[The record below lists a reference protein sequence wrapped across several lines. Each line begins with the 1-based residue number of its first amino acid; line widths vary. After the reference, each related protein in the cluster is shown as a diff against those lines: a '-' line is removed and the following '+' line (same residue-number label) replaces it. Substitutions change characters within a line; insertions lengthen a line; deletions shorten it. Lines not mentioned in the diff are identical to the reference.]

1 MLITF
6 RPFLIVAAVRKR
18 QRRLAEGI
26 PASTPDITV
35 PADELW
41 LREACRYAV
50 DAARDQLSFISSS
63 MKETDVCQR
72 LKYNG
77 FFIESSCAVLLYD
90 SLWNHHTYSHN
101 LEYIKV
107 GLQCLENIVSGGP
120 IATAKASLERILALL
135 QQKLAVISTQLITP
149 PESTNTR
156 NTLSD
161 LGNVQQARRE
171 PLVPHLAPNVTSSWN
186 QGDNISWGLDVF
198 TTDLNEFFPLNDFF
212 DPQFGVGD
220 NGDPYEQHF

>member
-135 QQKLAVISTQLITP
+135 QQKLAVASTQLITP
-149 PESTNTR
+149 PESAGTR
-156 NTLSD
+156 HAPF
-161 LGNVQQARRE
+161 GNVQQARSE
-171 PLVPHLAPNVTSSWN
+171 PFVPLLTSNATSSWN
-186 QGDNISWGLDVF
+186 QGDGTNWGLDVF
-198 TTDLNEFFPLNDFF
+198 TTDLNEFFPLNNFF
-212 DPQFGVGD
+212 DPQFGGGD
-220 NGDPYEQHF
+220 NGNPFQ